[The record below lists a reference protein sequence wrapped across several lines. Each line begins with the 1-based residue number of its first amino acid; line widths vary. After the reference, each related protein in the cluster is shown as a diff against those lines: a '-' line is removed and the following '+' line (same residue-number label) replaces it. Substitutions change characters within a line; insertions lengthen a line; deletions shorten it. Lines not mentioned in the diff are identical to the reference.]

1 LAALAD
7 NKPFALVGSE
17 ERGLV
22 LTAVN
27 AASLDQGLYT
37 GLGLADARAIC
48 PQLLTLPAAP
58 RKDGDALLD
67 LARWAACRYSPTL
80 NLDGTDGLWLDVTG
94 VPHLFGGERA
104 LLADLERRLA
114 GAGLTARLAL
124 VETCGGA
131 HALSRYARRSPL
143 IVPEGSIEAALA
155 SLPVEALRLKP
166 EIVTLLRRLGL
177 KRIGQLY
184 ALPRAS
190 LERRFHSKD
199 TAEAVLLR
207 LDQALGRRKEPRVPL
222 LPEPDFV
229 ARLPFLEPL
238 ITHDGVLAGIE
249 HLAAELCRKL
259 ARAGRGC
266 RRVALWIARAD
277 GSSTVIE
284 AGLSAPSR
292 EPKHLLRLI
301 EDKVEA
307 IDMGFGVDLMSLS
320 ALVTETLPLAQT
332 TLTESDVRTSP
343 VPLIDRLVNRLGAR
357 AVRRLVPRASHI
369 PELAQS
375 LKSAF
380 AGPSFWPEQ
389 IAKQPR
395 PPLLF
400 ARPEPLT
407 VLAEIPEG
415 PPARFTW
422 RRVTRRVVKAE
433 GPERIAPEWWR
444 GLECRDGAASSIPPL
459 DGESGSAE
467 GRAGWG
473 DGALDKRPP
482 TRPATQADFP
492 TRGRYGPS
500 GEMPRTAMI
509 SPLPPCGGARA
520 RLASA
525 EGGQSQT
532 QNTSLTSLPERHA
545 IATRWA
551 APTLPHKG
559 GGGASGKRP
568 PRQRDYYRIEDE
580 DGHRYWVFR
589 DGLYQESELGTP
601 SWYLHGVFG

>member
-1 LAALAD
+1 MSRFVSIFLPQLAIERLKRERQASGLAPLAD
-7 NKPFALVGSE
+7 NRPFALVGSE

-27 AASLDQGLYT
+27 AASLHQGLYP

-58 RKDGDALLD
+58 KQDEAALLD
-67 LARWAACRYSPTL
+67 LARWTACRYSPTL

-104 LLADLERRLA
+104 LLADMERRLA
-114 GAGLTARLAL
+114 RAGLTARLAL
-124 VETCGGA
+124 AETCGGA
-131 HALSRYARRSPL
+131 HALTRYGRRSLL
-143 IVPEGSIEAALA
+143 IVPDGGIEAALA
-155 SLPVEALRLKP
+155 PLPVEALRLEP
-166 EIVTLLRRLGL
+166 EIATLLRRLGL
-177 KRIGQLY
+177 KRVGQLHD
-184 ALPRAS
+184 LPRAS
-190 LERRFHSKD
+190 LERRFHAKE

-229 ARLPFLEPL
+229 ARLPFPEPL
-238 ITHDGVLAGIE
+238 VTHDGVLTGIE
-249 HLAAELCRKL
+249 HLAAALCAKL

-266 RRVALWIARAD
+266 RRIALWIARAD

-292 EPKHLLRLI
+292 EVKHLLRLI
-301 EDKVEA
+301 EDKVET

-320 ALVTETLPLAQT
+320 ALVTESLPLAQVA
-332 TLTESDVRTSP
+332 LTESDARLSP
-343 VPLIDRLVNRLGAR
+343 QPLIDRLVNRLGAR

-375 LKSAF
+375 LKSAL
-380 AGPSFWPEQ
+380 AGPSFWPERLEKPQ
-389 IAKQPR
+389 R
-395 PPLLF
+395 SPLLF
-400 ARPEPLT
+400 ARPEPLA

-444 GLECRDGAASSIPPL
+444 N
-459 DGESGSAE
+459 
-467 GRAGWG
+467 
-473 DGALDKRPP
+473 
-482 TRPATQADFP
+482 
-492 TRGRYGPS
+492 PS
-500 GEMPRTAMI
+500 LCKG
-509 SPLPPCGGARA
+509 
-520 RLASA
+520 
-525 EGGQSQT
+525 EGGQRAMS
-532 QNTSLTSLPERHA
+532 SAGPVPLPSPPSFRGRER
-545 IATRWA
+545 
-551 APTLPHKG
+551 
-559 GGGASGKRP
+559 

-589 DGLYQESELGTP
+589 DGLYQESELGP
-601 SWYLHGVFG
+601 SWHLHGVFG